1 MNTYDLIKNYK
12 TVSFIGMCKNAGKT
26 TTLNKVIDDIH
37 AANVTLALT
46 SIGRDGE
53 NNDVVTNTEKPG
65 IFVHEGD
72 VVATTTG
79 LLKYCDITKEIIYS
93 TGIYT
98 PIGEV
103 VIMKARSHGYVQ
115 VAGPSITT
123 QIASLYD
130 TFNSYKVD
138 KILVDGALGRKSL
151 CSKKVSDCTI
161 LSTGAS
167 YDRSIDKV
175 VDDTLFISQLL
186 DLKATELNFDE
197 SFFDIEDR
205 KYTPIDKD
213 GNFINPNDDDK
224 NAESV
229 DVANDNSDVIINKAN
244 GFKNNDEEEKVFEF
258 SSLDKVYNANELKS
272 AEAIV
277 IRGALTD
284 SILKPLLLST
294 KDLEKKS
301 LIVRDSSKILISP
314 DLYEKAV
321 THGLR
326 IEVLDPV
333 KLLFITI
340 NPFSAYGFHFDKNE
354 FMIRMQEKINK
365 TIINVRDDI

>member
-37 AANVTLALT
+37 EANATLALT

-65 IFVHEGD
+65 IYVHEGD
-72 VVATTTG
+72 IVATTTG
-79 LLKYCDITKEIIYS
+79 LLKLCDITKEIIYT
-93 TGIYT
+93 TGIHT

-103 VIMKARSHGYVQ
+103 VIIKSLSAGFVQ

-130 TFNSYKVD
+130 TFNSYNVN

-151 CSKKVSDCTI
+151 ISKKVSDCTI

-175 VDDTLFISQLL
+175 VDDTYFMTKLL
-186 DLKATELNFDE
+186 DLPSTDINFDE
-197 SFFDIEDR
+197 SFFDNQDR
-205 KYTPIDKD
+205 KCTPIDENGD
-213 GNFINPNDDDK
+213 FIDVNIDIKEDDQIFDYQNLTEVYNDARFK
-224 NAESV
+224 NAKS
-229 DVANDNSDVIINKAN
+229 II
-244 GFKNNDEEEKVFEF
+244 
-258 SSLDKVYNANELKS
+258 
-272 AEAIV
+272 

-294 KDLEKKS
+294 KNVEDKTI
-301 LIVRDSSKILISP
+301 IVRDSSKILISP
-314 DLYEKAV
+314 DIYEKGINR
-321 THGLR
+321 GLR
-326 IEVLDPV
+326 LQVLDPV

-340 NPFSAYGFHFDKNE
+340 NPFSAYGFHFDKSE
-354 FMIRMQEKINK
+354 FMSKMQEKIDK
-365 TIINVRDDI
+365 TIINVRDEI